1 MRGCAATRDVCSRRD
16 PRGICIEWSRR
27 RTLSSM
33 LHDMLVVGAGPA
45 GILVWERRELIA
57 QMKANCVAFAQA
69 IEREQN
75 CFCWKMQ
82 RRRGTLFTRPA
93 LAPWEPALTLHA
105 IPGAA
110 FGRSTISGLPM
121 RACSRRRVT
130 GIRP

>member
-69 IEREQN
+69 IERESRIVSAGRCN
-75 CFCWKMQ
+75 V
-82 RRRGTLFTRPA
+82 
-93 LAPWEPALTLHA
+93 
-105 IPGAA
+105 GAA
-110 FGRSTISGLPM
+110 PFSRGRHLRHG
-121 RACSRRRVT
+121 SRR
-130 GIRP
+130 